1 MRRLLAAFGPPLL
14 VARGP
19 DGRQVAPPGPPPLTG
34 RLIFGLFGALV
45 AGVMSLMNTR
55 LTSFGVAD
63 LRGGV
68 GLDVDLGS
76 WVTTAFSVGSIAVVP
91 ATPWLTGI
99 FSARRMFVASVL
111 LTTASAAAL
120 AAVPSYPFLLLFRL
134 LQGVGAGALLPLLLM
149 SVLRFTPLP
158 QRVWGIA
165 MYACITTLSPSISE
179 FVAGWFTEYLSWK
192 VIFWQNI
199 LVAPIAIVP
208 IMIGL
213 PVEPLRLAVFRD
225 TDYPA
230 LFFCILGVATLTAAL
245 SEGQTLDWFDS
256 GVINGLFVIAGASLA
271 AFVVNELTC
280 TRPLI
285 DLKLFTQV
293 NFSLGLIVLLTFNF
307 ALLGAYYV
315 LPQFAAVV
323 KGWRELQIGEILIWL
338 ALPQLVLTPLC
349 ALLLRYIDARLLL
362 AGGLF
367 TFALGA
373 YMATYITSDWYI
385 ADFLPSQLVQ
395 ACAFPFIM
403 PPLVLITTSLVTP
416 ANAASGGAL
425 FNIIRSLAGT
435 LGTTVA
441 GAVLTVRERV
451 HSAMILLHVQPGD
464 IPNSAAG
471 SVSARASEQAYVM
484 ACADTFG
491 MLGLIAI
498 ACLVLVLWLRETPV
512 FRPLAGPRPTA
523 CRGGAY
529 ADRVRTLGPG
539 SARRNPCMISAGRA
553 SELLRSLPL
562 SGAHREQPAA
572 RPVRS
577 CCRPDHRHRPARR
590 VAAARGSRQR
600 SRQTAASSAVY
611 PGLPL

>member
-1 MRRLLAAFGPPLL
+1 MRRLLAALGPPLL
-14 VARGP
+14 VASGP
-19 DGRQVAPPGPPPLTG
+19 DGRPVPLPGPPPLTG
-34 RLIFGLFGALV
+34 RLVFGLFGALV

-55 LTSFGVAD
+55 LTTFGVAD

-68 GLDVDLGS
+68 GLDVDLSGWIS
-76 WVTTAFSVGSIAVVP
+76 TAFAVGSIAVVP

-99 FSARRMFVASVL
+99 FSPRRMLVASVV
-111 LTTASAAAL
+111 LTTASAAL
-120 AAVPSYPFLLLFRL
+120 LGAVPPYPIIVLLRF
-134 LQGVGAGALLPLLLM
+134 LQGWGAGALLPLLLM
-149 SVLRFTPLP
+149 CVLRFTPLQ

-165 MYACITTLSPSISE
+165 MYACITTISPSVAES
-179 FVAGWFTEYLSWK
+179 VAGWFTEYLSWK

-199 LVAPIAIVP
+199 VVAPIAIVP

-213 PVEPLRLAVFRD
+213 PIEPLRLEVFRD
-225 TDYPA
+225 TDYFA
-230 LFFCILGVATLTAAL
+230 MIFCILGVAALTAAL

-256 GVINGLFVIAGASLA
+256 GVINGLFVIAGVSLT
-271 AFVVNELTC
+271 AFVVHELTC
-280 TRPLI
+280 AHPLI
-285 DLKLFTQV
+285 DLRLFTLV
-293 NFSLGLIVLLTFNF
+293 NFTLGLIVLLTFNF

-362 AGGLF
+362 ACGLF
-367 TFALGA
+367 TFAVGA
-373 YMATYITSDWYI
+373 HMATYLTSDWYI

-395 ACAFPFIM
+395 ACGFPFIM
-403 PPLVLITTSLVTP
+403 SPLVLITTSLVTP

-425 FNIIRSLAGT
+425 FNIVRSLAGT
-435 LGTTVA
+435 LGTAVA

-464 IPNSAAG
+464 IPSTAAG

-498 ACLVLVLWLRETPV
+498 ACIVLVLWLRETPIA
-512 FRPLAGPRPTA
+512 RPLVG
-523 CRGGAY
+523 
-529 ADRVRTLGPG
+529 
-539 SARRNPCMISAGRA
+539 
-553 SELLRSLPL
+553 
-562 SGAHREQPAA
+562 
-572 RPVRS
+572 
-577 CCRPDHRHRPARR
+577 
-590 VAAARGSRQR
+590 ARGSRR
-600 SRQTAASSAVY
+600 ADAAATLTS
-611 PGLPL
+611 